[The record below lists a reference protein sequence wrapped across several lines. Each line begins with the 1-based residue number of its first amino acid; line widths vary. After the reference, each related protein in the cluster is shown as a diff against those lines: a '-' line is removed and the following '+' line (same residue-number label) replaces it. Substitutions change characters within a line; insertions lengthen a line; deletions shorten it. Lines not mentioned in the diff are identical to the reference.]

1 MEMKMMAR
9 KAQQGFTLIELM
21 IVVAIIGI
29 LAAIAIPQYTKYI
42 ARTESNTGL
51 AAIAAL
57 KTATEDAFA
66 QGTAGSA
73 ITLAV
78 LGTTA
83 TASPLGTI
91 EPTFLDDGTGT
102 ITFTFDQEASGS
114 VLSAVHT
121 LTRAATGAWVCTS
134 TVAADFMPKG
144 CTA

>member
-42 ARTESNTGL
+42 ARAESNTGL
-51 AAIAAL
+51 QAIASL

-66 QGTAGSA
+66 QGTAGST
-73 ITLAV
+73 IDETV
-78 LGTTA
+78 LGTT
-83 TASPLGTI
+83 TDASPLGTI
-91 EPTFLDDGTGT
+91 AAAFDDDGTGT
-102 ITFTFDQEASGS
+102 ITFTFDQAASGS

-134 TVAADFMPKG
+134 TVNADFMPKG